1 METDLIALIVS
12 EIAEV
17 AEIAPENIGI
27 DTALADLGLDS
38 LQALQLLVTLEKALH
53 IELDEADL
61 AHFANVRSIVEVVN
75 KRLSLQAAA

>member
-1 METDLIALIVS
+1 MENDLVTLIVS

-17 AEIAPENIGI
+17 AEIAPENITI

-75 KRLSLQAAA
+75 KRLSLQVAA